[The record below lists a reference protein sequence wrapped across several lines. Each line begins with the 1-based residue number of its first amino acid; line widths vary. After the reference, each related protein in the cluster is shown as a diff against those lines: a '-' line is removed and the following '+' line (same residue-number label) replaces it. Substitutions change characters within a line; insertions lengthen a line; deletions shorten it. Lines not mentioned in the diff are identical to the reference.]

1 MVFQVN
7 ASPQETIKFEKEFNM
22 TNNVYK
28 ILREHE
34 WEAALQ
40 TGKIMTDLD
49 NQDGFIHLST
59 ASQLAVTLSFF
70 FHDSDSVLLLQIDLE
85 KIDPSKLLFEE
96 PFPNEG
102 KRKSAFPH
110 LYSALTTKQI
120 ANVWALKRNAF
131 ELPEEVLLQWEN
143 HSK

>member
-1 MVFQVN
+1 M
-7 ASPQETIKFEKEFNM
+7 IK
-22 TNNVYK
+22 NVYK

-40 TGKIMTDLD
+40 TGQIITELD
-49 NQDGFIHLST
+49 NEDGFIHLST

-70 FHDSDSVLLLQIDLE
+70 FQDSDSVLLLQLDLE

-110 LYSALTTKQI
+110 LYSALSTEQI
-120 ANVWALKRNAF
+120 SNIWALERGGFNV
-131 ELPEEVLLQWEN
+131 PEAVLLQAEN
-143 HSK
+143 SKRE

>member
-1 MVFQVN
+1 M
-7 ASPQETIKFEKEFNM
+7 IK
-22 TNNVYK
+22 NVYK

-40 TGKIMTDLD
+40 TGQIITELD
-49 NQDGFIHLST
+49 NEDGFIHLSM

-70 FHDSDSVLLLQIDLE
+70 FQDSDSVLLLQLDLE

-96 PFPNEG
+96 PFPNVG

-110 LYSALTTKQI
+110 LYSALSTKQI
-120 ANVWALKRNAF
+120 SNIWTLERGGFNV
-131 ELPEEVLLQWEN
+131 PEAVLLQAEN
-143 HSK
+143 SKRE

>member
-1 MVFQVN
+1 M
-7 ASPQETIKFEKEFNM
+7 IK
-22 TNNVYK
+22 NVYK

-40 TGKIMTDLD
+40 TGQIITELD
-49 NQDGFIHLST
+49 NEDGFIHLSM

-70 FHDSDSVLLLQIDLE
+70 FQDSDSVLLLQLDLE

-110 LYSALTTKQI
+110 LYSALSTEQI
-120 ANVWALKRNAF
+120 SNIWALERGGFNV
-131 ELPEEVLLQWEN
+131 PEAVLLQAEN
-143 HSK
+143 SKRE